1 MMDFEFYE
9 WEPLLSQER
18 SRPYFNKLLL
28 AVEQAY
34 ANGTVYPPGEQ
45 LFSALRL
52 TPPDKT
58 RCVILGQD
66 PYHEPNQAMG
76 LAFSVPDGTPL
87 PPSLR
92 NIYKELESDL
102 GIVRTGGDL
111 SDWAEQG
118 VLLLNAT
125 LSVEQGRAN
134 SHSAF
139 GWQKLTDAIILAAAA
154 LPRKPVFVLWG
165 GFAGK
170 KAALLG
176 ADVPVL
182 LSAHPSPLSAYRG
195 FFGSRPFSA
204 VNALLDV
211 PIEWGECGK

>member
-1 MMDFEFYE
+1 MKDFDFYG
-9 WEPLLSQER
+9 WNALLEGER
-18 SRPYFNKLLL
+18 SKPYYGKLL
-28 AVEQAY
+28 ASVEAAY
-34 ANGTVYPPGEQ
+34 ASATVYPPREQ
-45 LFSALRL
+45 LFTALRL
-52 TPPDKT
+52 TPPERT

-102 GIVRTGGDL
+102 GVVRTGGDL
-111 SDWAEQG
+111 TDWAQQG

-134 SHSAF
+134 SHASF
-139 GWQKLTDAIILAAAA
+139 GWQKLTDAVILAAAS
-154 LPRKPVFVLWG
+154 LPQKPVFVLWG
-165 GFAGK
+165 GYAGK
-170 KAALLG
+170 KAALLPP
-176 ADVPVL
+176 DTPVL

-195 FFGSRPFSA
+195 FFGSRPFSR
-204 VNALLDV
+204 VNALLSE
-211 PIEWGECGK
+211 PIRW

>member
-1 MMDFEFYE
+1 MKDFDFYG
-9 WEPLLSQER
+9 WNALLEGER
-18 SRPYFNKLLL
+18 SKPYYGKLL
-28 AVEQAY
+28 ASVEAAY
-34 ANGTVYPPGEQ
+34 ASATVYPPREQ
-45 LFSALRL
+45 LFTALRL
-52 TPPDKT
+52 TPPERT

-102 GIVRTGGDL
+102 GVVRTGGDL
-111 SDWAEQG
+111 TDWAQQG

-134 SHSAF
+134 SHASF
-139 GWQKLTDAIILAAAA
+139 GWQKLTDAVILAAAS
-154 LPRKPVFVLWG
+154 LPQKPVFVLWG
-165 GFAGK
+165 GYAGK
-170 KAALLG
+170 KAALLPP
-176 ADVPVL
+176 DTPVL

-195 FFGSRPFSA
+195 FFGSRPFSR
-204 VNALLDV
+204 VNALLTE
-211 PIEWGECGK
+211 PIRW

>member
-1 MMDFEFYE
+1 MKDFDFYG
-9 WEPLLSQER
+9 WNALLEGER
-18 SRPYFNKLLL
+18 SKPYYGKLL
-28 AVEQAY
+28 ASVEAAY
-34 ANGTVYPPGEQ
+34 ASATVYPPREQ
-45 LFSALRL
+45 LFTALRL
-52 TPPDKT
+52 TPPERT

-102 GIVRTGGDL
+102 GVVRTGGDL
-111 SDWAEQG
+111 TDWAQQG

-134 SHSAF
+134 SHASF
-139 GWQKLTDAIILAAAA
+139 GWQKLTDAVILAAAS
-154 LPRKPVFVLWG
+154 LPQNPVFVLWG
-165 GFAGK
+165 GYAGK
-170 KAALLG
+170 KAALLPP
-176 ADVPVL
+176 DTPVL

-195 FFGSRPFSA
+195 FFGSRPFSR
-204 VNALLDV
+204 VNALLSE
-211 PIEWGECGK
+211 PIRW

>member
-1 MMDFEFYE
+1 MKDFDFYG
-9 WEPLLSQER
+9 WNALLESER
-18 SRPYFNKLLL
+18 SKPYYGKLL
-28 AVEQAY
+28 ASVEAAY
-34 ANGTVYPPGEQ
+34 ASATVYPPREQ
-45 LFSALRL
+45 LFTALRL
-52 TPPDKT
+52 TPPERT

-102 GIVRTGGDL
+102 GVVRTGGDL
-111 SDWAEQG
+111 TDWAQQG

-134 SHSAF
+134 SHASF
-139 GWQKLTDAIILAAAA
+139 GWQKLTDAVILAAAS
-154 LPRKPVFVLWG
+154 LPQKPVFVLWG
-165 GFAGK
+165 GYAGK
-170 KAALLG
+170 KAALLPP
-176 ADVPVL
+176 DTPVL

-195 FFGSRPFSA
+195 FFGSRPFSR
-204 VNALLDV
+204 VNALLSE
-211 PIEWGECGK
+211 PIRW

>member
-1 MMDFEFYE
+1 MKDFDFYG
-9 WEPLLSQER
+9 WNALLEGER
-18 SRPYFNKLLL
+18 SKPYYGRLL
-28 AVEQAY
+28 ASVEAAY
-34 ANGTVYPPGEQ
+34 ASATVYPPREQ
-45 LFSALRL
+45 LFTALRL
-52 TPPDKT
+52 TPPERT

-102 GIVRTGGDL
+102 GVVRTGGDL
-111 SDWAEQG
+111 TDWAQQG

-134 SHSAF
+134 SHASF
-139 GWQKLTDAIILAAAA
+139 GWQKLTDAVILAAAS
-154 LPRKPVFVLWG
+154 LPQKPVFVLWG
-165 GFAGK
+165 GYAGK
-170 KAALLG
+170 KAALLPP
-176 ADVPVL
+176 DTPVL

-195 FFGSRPFSA
+195 FFGSRPFSR
-204 VNALLDV
+204 VNALLSE
-211 PIEWGECGK
+211 PIRW

>member
-1 MMDFEFYE
+1 MKDFDFYG
-9 WEPLLSQER
+9 WNALLEGER
-18 SRPYFNKLLL
+18 SKPYYGRLL
-28 AVEQAY
+28 ASVEAAY
-34 ANGTVYPPGEQ
+34 ASATVYPPREQ
-45 LFSALRL
+45 LFTALRL
-52 TPPDKT
+52 TPPERT

-102 GIVRTGGDL
+102 GVVRTGGDL
-111 SDWAEQG
+111 TDWAQQG

-134 SHSAF
+134 SHASF
-139 GWQKLTDAIILAAAA
+139 GWQKLTDAVILAAAS
-154 LPRKPVFVLWG
+154 LPQKPVFVLWG
-165 GFAGK
+165 GYAGK
-170 KAALLG
+170 KAALLPP
-176 ADVPVL
+176 DIPVL

-195 FFGSRPFSA
+195 FFGSRPFSR
-204 VNALLDV
+204 VNALLSE
-211 PIEWGECGK
+211 PIRW

>member
-1 MMDFEFYE
+1 MKDFDFYG
-9 WEPLLSQER
+9 WNALLEGER
-18 SRPYFNKLLL
+18 SKPYYGKLL
-28 AVEQAY
+28 ASVEAAY
-34 ANGTVYPPGEQ
+34 ASATVYPPREQ
-45 LFSALRL
+45 LFTALRL
-52 TPPDKT
+52 TPPERT

-102 GIVRTGGDL
+102 GVVRTGGDL
-111 SDWAEQG
+111 TDWAQQG

-134 SHSAF
+134 SHASF
-139 GWQKLTDAIILAAAA
+139 GWQKLTDAVILAAAS
-154 LPRKPVFVLWG
+154 LPQKPVFVLWG
-165 GFAGK
+165 GYAGK
-170 KAALLG
+170 KAALLPP
-176 ADVPVL
+176 DTSVL

-195 FFGSRPFSA
+195 FFGSRPFSR
-204 VNALLDV
+204 VNALLSE
-211 PIEWGECGK
+211 PIRW

>member
-1 MMDFEFYE
+1 MEFCFYD
-9 WEPLLSQER
+9 WEPLLRAER
-18 SRPYFNKLLL
+18 EKPYFQKLRK
-28 AVEQAY
+28 AVTAAY
-34 ANGTVYPPGEQ
+34 ADAEVYPPEDR
-45 LFSALRL
+45 LFEALRL
-52 TPPDKT
+52 TPPERV

-66 PYHEPNQAMG
+66 PYHEPEQAMG
-76 LAFSVPDGTPL
+76 LAFSVPEGVAL

-102 GIVRTGGDL
+102 GVVRSGGDL

-125 LSVEQGRAN
+125 LSVERGKAN
-134 SHSAF
+134 SHAAF

-154 LPRKPVFVLWG
+154 LPQRPVFVLWG

-170 KAALLG
+170 KAALLPE
-176 ADVPVL
+176 DSRVL

-195 FFGSRPFSA
+195 FFGSKPFSK
-204 VNALLDV
+204 VNALL
-211 PIEWGECGK
+211 GENAIRW